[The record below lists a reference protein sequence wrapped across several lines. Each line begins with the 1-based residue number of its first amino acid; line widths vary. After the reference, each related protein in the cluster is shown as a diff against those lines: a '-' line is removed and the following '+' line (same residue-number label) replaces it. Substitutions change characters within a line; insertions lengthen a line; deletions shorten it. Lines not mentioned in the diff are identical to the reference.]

1 MAPRRQQKGI
11 RPDRYP
17 SRCEHKPTWATQ
29 DIAFICYVLSL
40 NICPRINFKEEG
52 GKKKLFFLF
61 YGTSSLSIHEMQLV
75 CQWRD
80 THRVIIIP
88 HHIHQNTYI
97 CAGSCHAV
105 SGCASESARRVT
117 RVCSPTASSGFSM
130 WLRFLKTITK
140 KARQQHDFARGRNP

>member
-1 MAPRRQQKGI
+1 MPFKEREIGGSSATTERHPAT
-11 RPDRYP
+11 YP
-17 SRCEHKPTWATQ
+17 SRSEHEPTWATQ

-40 NICPRINFKEEG
+40 NICPWIYFKEEG
-52 GKKKLFFLF
+52 GKKLFFF
-61 YGTSSLSIHEMQLV
+61 YETSSLSIHEMQLV

-105 SGCASESARRVT
+105 SGCASERARRVT
-117 RVCSPTASSGFSM
+117 RVCSPTASSGFRCGCGSE
-130 WLRFLKTITK
+130 
-140 KARQQHDFARGRNP
+140 DNN